1 LALVSRSLF
10 LLFLLLISSSTFAQQ
25 LTGQARYSDT
35 NQAAFN
41 VVVKCDGT
49 GGNSQTTTDRSGN
62 FRFNVSPGHYTVSI
76 RMPGYQPEERAVDLI
91 DTQSSEYLFF
101 RLKADA
107 SSPKPATATTAVD
120 PDVPPD
126 ARKEFDKAETA
137 FAIAK
142 KENTEE
148 GIRHLEKALSIYP
161 KFVEA
166 ELRLGTA
173 YMDLGQ
179 WDKAEQ
185 ALKKTIEIDPK
196 AANAEF
202 ALGEVYLRQKK
213 SEEAEKVLLQG
224 LQNADASPQ
233 AHLTLARV
241 YWERAL
247 SIKDETQARPFLEK
261 SYDQVNQALKFEPNL
276 AGAHLLKGNL
286 LMRVRRAPDALKEFE
301 EYLRIEPKGQYA
313 DQTREIVQ
321 KIKTA
326 LNIKN

>member
-1 LALVSRSLF
+1 
-10 LLFLLLISSSTFAQQ
+10 
-25 LTGQARYSDT
+25 
-35 NQAAFN
+35 
-41 VVVKCDGT
+41 VKCDGT
-49 GGNSQTTTDRSGN
+49 GGNSQTMTDRSGN

-76 RMPGYQPEERAVDLI
+76 RMPGYLPEERSVDLI
-91 DTQSSEYLFF
+91 DNNSSEYIFF
-101 RLKADA
+101 RLKADS
-107 SSPKPATATTAVD
+107 SSPRPAVSNATVD
-120 PDVPPD
+120 ADVPPD
-126 ARKEFDKAETA
+126 AQKEFEKAQAA
-137 FAIAK
+137 FATSK
-142 KENTEE
+142 KEGVEE
-148 GIRHLEKALSIYP
+148 GIRHLEKAVNIYP

-261 SYDQVNQALKFEPNL
+261 SYEQVNQALKWEPNL
-276 AGAHLLKGNL
+276 AAAHLLKGNL
-286 LMRVRRAPDALKEFE
+286 LMRVRRAPDALHEFE
-301 EYLRIEPKGQYA
+301 EYLRIEPKGQFA
-313 DQTREIVQ
+313 EQTREVVQ